1 VGTDR
6 IRELGVRL
14 AGAREDAFDDCYA
27 ELGPI
32 LRRYLRGRVPDA
44 DIDDVVQV
52 VFVEVWRFRSRFD
65 PSRSLE
71 AWVLTIARRRA
82 IDHLRS
88 RRRDTVPLE
97 DAQSMA
103 GPDGRD
109 IASQVE
115 RSADMQVALA
125 RLPDLQREAIEMA
138 YYADLTQREIAE
150 RLHVPLGTIKA
161 RTARGLRRLGTLIVS
176 PATILRS
183 QRPGGGDTL
192 AGRLARRDQ
201 RAVAHGFRGQD
212 AKQVEVRRFLVI
224 ECAHLVPGAIGR
236 AEDLEPF
243 LGPQQA
249 DGAVGLLLQ
258 RVSRPRDRGQV
269 SQFRE
274 DRPGGN
280 PLFAGGPPAGR
291 RRLPPAARR
300 RRGRGAEHPVR
311 AGHAAPAGQAVP
323 IRPRC
328 RSGPAARTPAPG
340 VGR

>member
-1 VGTDR
+1 MARVGADR

-97 DAQSMA
+97 DALSMA

-115 RSADMQVALA
+115 RSRDMQVALA

-150 RLHVPLGTIKA
+150 RLDVPLGTIKA
-161 RTARGLRRLGTLIVS
+161 RTARGLRRLGALIVS
-176 PATILRS
+176 PATILWI
-183 QRPGGGDTL
+183 
-192 AGRLARRDQ
+192 AARC
-201 RAVAHGFRGQD
+201 G
-212 AKQVEVRRFLVI
+212 
-224 ECAHLVPGAIGR
+224 
-236 AEDLEPF
+236 
-243 LGPQQA
+243 
-249 DGAVGLLLQ
+249 
-258 RVSRPRDRGQV
+258 
-269 SQFRE
+269 
-274 DRPGGN
+274 
-280 PLFAGGPPAGR
+280 
-291 RRLPPAARR
+291 PPAARQRAAAVSEAGSASRCARLPRPGR
-300 RRGRGAEHPVR
+300 RTGRSTPLPRPRKSAPR
-311 AGHAAPAGQAVP
+311 AGRH
-323 IRPRC
+323 RPR
-328 RSGPAARTPAPG
+328 
-340 VGR
+340 